1 MTGLLVLR
9 EQLKSLCGKYEVY
22 LIPVGKFITAMITFI
37 IINSNLGYMEKISKF
52 PLVVILALLCSF
64 LPLNFIIFVAAALVL
79 AHIYALS
86 LECALVVGILFLLMF
101 LLYFRFSPKDTFVVL
116 LTPICCALRIPHV
129 IPLTMGLVGTPASGI
144 SVGCGVVIF
153 YVLGYIKECSS
164 ALTALDADGM
174 ASKFKY
180 LIDGIIGNKSMF
192 VMIAAFAITIF
203 VVYVVRRMNIDHAWT
218 IAIIVGALTNILTL
232 LIGDLMFTTNISLVG
247 TILGSLLAIAFV
259 KCLQFFIFN
268 VDYARTERVQF
279 EDDEYY
285 YYVKAVP
292 KVTIAAPNK
301 TLKKVSLVKN
311 KGETETRSRTSA
323 GRESAG
329 VKRETA
335 GGTGATGV
343 RKTAGSSSVSS
354 VAPEKKREDVTVR
367 KPESRRHIDDVLP
380 RRSENVKKSFTDP
393 LE

>member
-64 LPLNFIIFVAAALVL
+64 LPLNFIIFAAAALVL

-144 SVGCGVVIF
+144 SVGCGVVVF

-180 LIDGIIGNKSMF
+180 LI
-192 VMIAAFAITIF
+192 
-203 VVYVVRRMNIDHAWT
+203 
-218 IAIIVGALTNILTL
+218 
-232 LIGDLMFTTNISLVG
+232 
-247 TILGSLLAIAFV
+247 
-259 KCLQFFIFN
+259 FI
-268 VDYARTERVQF
+268 
-279 EDDEYY
+279 
-285 YYVKAVP
+285 
-292 KVTIAAPNK
+292 
-301 TLKKVSLVKN
+301 
-311 KGETETRSRTSA
+311 
-323 GRESAG
+323 
-329 VKRETA
+329 
-335 GGTGATGV
+335 
-343 RKTAGSSSVSS
+343 
-354 VAPEKKREDVTVR
+354 
-367 KPESRRHIDDVLP
+367 
-380 RRSENVKKSFTDP
+380 
-393 LE
+393 